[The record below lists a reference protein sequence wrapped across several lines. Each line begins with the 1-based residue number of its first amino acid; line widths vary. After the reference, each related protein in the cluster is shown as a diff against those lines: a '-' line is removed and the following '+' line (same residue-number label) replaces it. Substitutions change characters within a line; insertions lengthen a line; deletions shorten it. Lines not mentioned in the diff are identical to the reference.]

1 MATYR
6 TITAAADMGA
16 YVSKLVLNLPRDVVD
31 AEDLADAFS
40 VCADGTDVGVFRAWV
55 CDEKG
60 ARRPSG
66 SHVALELPEVKA
78 TRRIGGGVMG
88 SRELRPCFTW
98 HSAVRLRA

>member
-40 VCADGTDVGVFRAWV
+40 VRVDGADIGVLRA
-55 CDEKG
+55 
-60 ARRPSG
+60 S
-66 SHVALELPEVKA
+66 
-78 TRRIGGGVMG
+78 
-88 SRELRPCFTW
+88 LRPCFSW
-98 HSAVRLRA
+98 HSDAHFRAEGTRRRSRASCLTNP

>member
-40 VCADGTDVGVFRAWV
+40 VRVDGAAVACSARGRVT
-55 CDEKG
+55 
-60 ARRPSG
+60 RRPCAAPV
-66 SHVALELPEVKA
+66 VA
-78 TRRIGGGVMG
+78 TWCSSFRR
-88 SRELRPCFTW
+88 
-98 HSAVRLRA
+98 